1 MENENSPEDQAY
13 ESARDNEYR
22 DYLDKQAKEFAR
34 EKVIAEIENED
45 PNDTE
50 GRDVRPRVK

>member
-22 DYLDKQAKEFAR
+22 DYLNKQAEEFAR

-45 PNDTE
+45 PNQTE
-50 GRDVRPRVK
+50 GREV